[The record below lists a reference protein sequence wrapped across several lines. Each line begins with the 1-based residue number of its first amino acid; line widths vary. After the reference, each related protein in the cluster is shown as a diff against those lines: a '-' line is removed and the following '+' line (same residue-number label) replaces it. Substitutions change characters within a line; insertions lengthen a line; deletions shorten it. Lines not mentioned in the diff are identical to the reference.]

1 MFRYFCVDKC
11 YISNLCNSF
20 KNKFKTGQNL
30 TDTLSSSLLLIGY
43 LVLIKKI
50 IIIKQGGGKTRK
62 R

>member
-1 MFRYFCVDKC
+1 MDKC

-43 LVLIKKI
+43 LVLIKEF